1 MMLPEYTV
9 IIIGLTLK
17 HEFNLLATVTM
28 LNRRFAMRF
37 LLCRESDI
45 SAIAFHPSSR
55 MAVSSSYGGDFK
67 VIWLIVSE
75 LFH

>member
-9 IIIGLTLK
+9 TIIGITLK
-17 HEFNLLATVTM
+17 HEFNLFATVTT
-28 LNRRFAMRF
+28 LNRRFATRF
-37 LLCRESDI
+37 LLCRESYI

-67 VIWLIVSE
+67 VIRLIESE